1 MKNLKSTAEP
11 RLRRTGQ
18 TLSRKGA
25 MLPLLAAMIMGF
37 LVMEAFSVDVAYMQ
51 LVRTQLRVAT
61 DAAAKAGAEAL
72 ARTQTE
78 SAGRAAAIV
87 VAQQNSVGGDP
98 LQLASAD
105 VTFGRVTQNDNGKW
119 RFHANQTPFTAVSVN
134 GRRTADSLSGAVP
147 LFFAGV
153 FGGGGFTP
161 VHTATATHLENEIV
175 IAVDR
180 SHSMC
185 FDMTGV
191 SWGYTPNNPLPSILS
206 NPQNYQQWQLDLT
219 SPPHPTGSRWSA
231 LGTAV
236 DVFLDEVAL
245 VSKPPRVS
253 LVTWASGI
261 TSSSYEGSLSGR
273 TSPLVTLDTSLSL
286 TYGPVR
292 TAIEN
297 YGQDVMFGGTD
308 IAAGIDESVVELTSA
323 AARPLA
329 NKSIV
334 LMTDGQWTHG
344 RDPRLAAADAG
355 AAGVVIYTVTFLDAA
370 DQSVM
375 QQVATSTGGRHFHAS
390 NATQLRDA
398 FQEIARSL
406 PVALVQ

>member
-1 MKNLKSTAEP
+1 MKNLKSSLEA
-11 RLRRTGQ
+11 RLSRTGR
-18 TLSRKGA
+18 TLVRKGA

-78 SAGRAAAIV
+78 SAGQAAAIA

-98 LQLASAD
+98 LQLAPED
-105 VTFGRVTQNDNGKW
+105 VTFGRVTQKDNGKW
-119 RFHANQTPFTAVSVN
+119 RFYANQTPYTAVQVN
-134 GRRTADSLSGAVP
+134 GRRTTDSLSGPVP

-161 VHTATATHLENEIV
+161 VHTAVAAHLDNEIV

-185 FDMTGV
+185 FDMSGV
-191 SWGYTPNNPLPSILS
+191 SWGYAYGNPLPSILS
-206 NPQNYQQWQLDLT
+206 NPENYQQWQIDLT

-231 LGTAV
+231 LDSAV
-236 DVFLDEVAL
+236 DVFLDEVDM
-245 VSKPPRVS
+245 VTTPPRVS
-253 LVTWASGI
+253 LVTWASEI
-261 TSSSYEGSLSGR
+261 TSYSYEGYLSGR
-273 TSPLVTLDTSLSL
+273 TSPLVTLDTTLSL
-286 TYGPVR
+286 NYGPVR

-297 YGQDVMFGGTD
+297 YGQDVVFGGTD
-308 IAAGIDESVVELTSA
+308 IAAGIDAAVVELTSPS
-323 AARPLA
+323 ARPFA

-344 RDPRLAAADAG
+344 RNPLLAAADAG

-390 NATQLRDA
+390 NPSQLRDA

>member
-1 MKNLKSTAEP
+1 MKILKPGLRQTTLKLRN
-11 RLRRTGQ
+11 RLA
-18 TLSRKGA
+18 RKGA
-25 MLPLLAAMIMGF
+25 ILPLLAAMVMGF
-37 LVMEAFSVDVAYMQ
+37 LVMSAFSVDVAYMQ

-72 ARTQTE
+72 ARTQTD
-78 SAGRAAAIV
+78 SAGRAAAIA
-87 VAQQNSVGGDP
+87 VAQMNPVGGDP
-98 LQLASAD
+98 LLLASSD
-105 VTFGRVTQNDNGKW
+105 VKFGRVTQNDNGKW
-119 RFHANQTPFTAVSVN
+119 NFHANATPFTAVRVR
-134 GRRTADSLSGAVP
+134 GRRTEDALSGSVP

-153 FGGGGFTP
+153 FGDGGFTP

-185 FDMTGV
+185 FDMSGA
-191 SWGYTPNNPLPSILS
+191 SWSYASNNPLPSILS
-206 NPQNYQQWQLDLT
+206 NPQSYQQWQIDLT
-219 SPPHPTGSRWSA
+219 SPPHPTGSRWAA
-231 LGTAV
+231 LDSAV

-253 LVTWASGI
+253 LVTWASEI
-261 TSSSYEGSLSGR
+261 TLSSYEGSLTGR
-273 TSPLVTLDTSLSL
+273 TSPLVTLDTPLSL
-286 TYGPVR
+286 DYSPVR
-292 TAIEN
+292 NAIGN
-297 YGQDVMFGGTD
+297 YGSDVVFGGTD
-308 IAAGIDESVVELTSA
+308 ISAGIDAAVVELTSA
-323 AARPLA
+323 SARPLA
-329 NKSIV
+329 NKSVV

-344 RDPRLAAADAG
+344 RDPLLAASDAN

-390 NATQLRDA
+390 NATQLRQA

>member
-1 MKNLKSTAEP
+1 MKNLKPTTES
-11 RLRRTGQ
+11 RLSRTSQ
-18 TLSRKGA
+18 TMLRKGA

-78 SAGRAAAIV
+78 SAGLAAAIA

-98 LQLASAD
+98 LQLAPAD

-119 RFHANQTPFTAVSVN
+119 RFHANQTPYTAVSVN
-134 GRRTADSLSGAVP
+134 GRRTADSLSGSVP

-153 FGGGGFTP
+153 FGGDGFTP

-175 IAVDR
+175 LAVDR

-185 FDMTGV
+185 FDMTGL

-231 LGTAV
+231 LDSAV

-253 LVTWASGI
+253 LVTWASEI

-292 TAIEN
+292 TAIGN

-308 IAAGIDESVVELTSA
+308 IAAGIDEAVVELTSA

-355 AAGVVIYTVTFLDAA
+355 AVGVVVYTVTFLDAA